1 MLEPYCKEVIKT
13 RIVRD
18 GDVITGGGV
27 STSVDLG
34 LFVIEQFIGKEQIE
48 NIKKQMDYPYTAEGI
63 IEVS

>member
-1 MLEPYCKEVIKT
+1 MEPYCKEVIKT